1 MLSAL
6 KGLLGHVPVYV
17 ALQKGLGA
25 DRLRYRCLDELALAP
40 GDRVLDVG
48 CGPAYYFDRLPTPL
62 TYHGFDT
69 DERYIAYA
77 RRRFGGPTVTFH
89 QEIFNDS
96 HLPQLPPVDAV
107 LLLGLLHHLSDE
119 QSRDLLRTAGKA
131 LAPGGRVIA
140 VDTCF
145 EPRQGRISRWM
156 SENDRGEYVREPA
169 GFEALARESF
179 EEVSGEVVAG
189 VTRLP
194 SSHWLMRM
202 RTPLDQKND
211 LTASTT
217 RSTSESVRSGKSGS
231 DSSSA

>member
-1 MLSAL
+1 VLSAL

-40 GDRVLDVG
+40 GDSVLDVG
-48 CGPAYYFDRLPTPL
+48 CGPAYYFDRLPKPL

-69 DERYIAYA
+69 DERYIAWA
-77 RRRFGGPTVTFH
+77 RRRFGGETVTFH
-89 QEIFNDS
+89 QEIFNES
-96 HLPQLPPVDAV
+96 HLPDLPPVDAV

-119 QSRDLLRTAGKA
+119 QSRELLRTAGKA

-145 EPRQGRISRWM
+145 EPNQGRVSRWM

-169 GFEALARESF
+169 GFVRLA
-179 EEVSGEVVAG
+179 EEFYAEVDGEVVDD

-194 SSHWLMRM
+194 SSFWMMRM
-202 RTPLDQKND
+202 RSPLPTDAARPPAD
-211 LTASTT
+211 ASSPAP
-217 RSTSESVRSGKSGS
+217 R
-231 DSSSA
+231 